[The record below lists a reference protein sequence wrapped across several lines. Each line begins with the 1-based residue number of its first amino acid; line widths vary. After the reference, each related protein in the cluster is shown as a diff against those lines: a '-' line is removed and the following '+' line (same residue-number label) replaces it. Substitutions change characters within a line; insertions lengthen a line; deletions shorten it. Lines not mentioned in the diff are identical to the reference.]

1 MSNTPRVAYVFL
13 LGAAII
19 YGAIFS
25 VNKMAAVATTPPL
38 AQGFWQSLGGGLLL
52 WIILTLKA
60 EKLPVSQRHLLSYLI
75 VGALA
80 VGIPMRS

>member
-25 VNKMAAVATTPPL
+25 VNKMAARRL
-38 AQGFWQSLGGGLLL
+38 RSLRDSGN
-52 WIILTLKA
+52 
-60 EKLPVSQRHLLSYLI
+60 
-75 VGALA
+75 
-80 VGIPMRS
+80 RSAAACCCGSS